1 MEKNHSNCMEKT
13 NSKSTKT
20 IVLTALLSALTVAG
34 SSLRITIPVDIAGT
48 TSFHLGNI
56 MCALSGILLGPWYG
70 AAAAGI
76 GSAIYDMLNPLYIS
90 EAWITF
96 LTKGCYGLASGL
108 VISLGKRPWGYWKAT
123 MATVAGALTYAA
135 LYLGKT
141 YFYSGMLLKGLSA
154 EAAALTVVTKLPATT
169 FNAVIAVICA
179 PVLAVAIRKALE
191 QNRLTLN

>member
-1 MEKNHSNCMEKT
+1 MDHNSNHS
-13 NSKSTKT
+13 TKKL
-20 IVLTALLSALTVAG
+20 VLTALLAALTVAG
-34 SSLRITIPVDIAGT
+34 SALRITIPVDIAGT

-96 LTKGCYGLASGL
+96 LTKGAYGLASGL
-108 VISLGKRPWGYWKAT
+108 VILWGKKEWGYIKAT
-123 MATVAGALTYAA
+123 IATVAGALTYAL

-141 YFYSGMLLKGLSA
+141 YFYSGMLLKGLTA
-154 EAAALTVVTKLPATT
+154 EAALLTVITKLPATT

-179 PVLAVAIRKALE
+179 PALAVAIRKALE
-191 QNRLTLN
+191 HNRLSLS